1 MEPSNCY
8 ETLGVRADSS
18 RKEIARA
25 YRRLARRYHPDL
37 QPPERKQWAEKRMK
51 LLNEAYAALSVPHRE
66 ISNDIAY
73 WQRRAAEHRR
83 RHQGSSELRRFVA
96 RAKTA
101 LGILMVGFLIAGMY
115 LYLLDWG
122 SLFQDWLTSAQ
133 IVGLRVL
140 VADTWLAVLAMLL
153 SRTIPS
159 RR

>member
-1 MEPSNCY
+1 
-8 ETLGVRADSS
+8 
-18 RKEIARA
+18 
-25 YRRLARRYHPDL
+25 
-37 QPPERKQWAEKRMK
+37 MK

-83 RHQGSSELRRFVA
+83 RHQRSPELRRFVA
-96 RAKTA
+96 RVKTA

-115 LYLLDWG
+115 FYLLDWG
-122 SLFQDWLTSAQ
+122 SLFQDWLTPAQ

-140 VADTWLAVLAMLL
+140 VADTWLAVLAILL
-153 SRTIPS
+153 FRTIPS